1 MTADLAARGD
11 DGFRQTRRVLGLLD
25 SLRIGLAVNEL
36 ERVSGNQIDIEN
48 AVAAVVFQIHVIQ
61 QQRQPGARVNAEVA
75 LALGADVEILVEIFL
90 PDDLAAAI
98 ALHPQAF
105 GADFFLAASL
115 DLGTFALEPGH
126 NCSG

>member
-1 MTADLAARGD
+1 MPQA
-11 DGFRQTRRVLGLLD
+11 LGI
-25 SLRIGLAVNEL
+25 SAHVHEL
-36 ERVSGNQIDIEN
+36 ERIGGGQVNIEN
-48 AVAAVVFQIHVIQ
+48 AVATVVFQIHVIQ
-61 QQRQPGARVNAEVA
+61 QQRQPGARVNAKVA
-75 LALGADVEILVEIFL
+75 LAFGANVEILVEIFL